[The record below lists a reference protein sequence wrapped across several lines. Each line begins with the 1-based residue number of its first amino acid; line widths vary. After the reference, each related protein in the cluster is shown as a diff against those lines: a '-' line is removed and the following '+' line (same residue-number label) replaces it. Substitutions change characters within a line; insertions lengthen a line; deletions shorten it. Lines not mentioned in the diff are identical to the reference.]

1 MAFEFLPLTYD
12 FAQLEP
18 AMTEKTARWHHD
30 IIHGSYLEAVN
41 RLLKPYPDF
50 SGLTIERVL
59 SEPERIPAVVSDDVR
74 FHGGGHANHQFMWKI
89 LGAKRGTRPAP
100 TLGERLEATFGGFD
114 AFTRAFKSE
123 ALALNG
129 DGWIFLSL
137 ASPGATD
144 LEIIVTRGNG
154 NVLELRKPGV
164 LICDLWLHA
173 YQDEHRGDREAWID
187 SYLKIVDW
195 SHCSLRYDRLV
206 AGKSVP

>member
-30 IIHGSYLEAVN
+30 IIHGSYVEAVN

-50 SGLTIERVL
+50 SGCTIERVL

-100 TLGERLEATFGGFD
+100 TLGERLSYVRWLRCIYAGFQ
-114 AFTRAFKSE
+114 
-123 ALALNG
+123 
-129 DGWIFLSL
+129 
-137 ASPGATD
+137 
-144 LEIIVTRGNG
+144 VRGIG
-154 NVLELRKPGV
+154 PQWRRLDFSVACFAGCHGPR
-164 LICDLWLHA
+164 D
-173 YQDEHRGDREAWID
+173 
-187 SYLKIVDW
+187 
-195 SHCSLRYDRLV
+195 HCYAR
-206 AGKSVP
+206 